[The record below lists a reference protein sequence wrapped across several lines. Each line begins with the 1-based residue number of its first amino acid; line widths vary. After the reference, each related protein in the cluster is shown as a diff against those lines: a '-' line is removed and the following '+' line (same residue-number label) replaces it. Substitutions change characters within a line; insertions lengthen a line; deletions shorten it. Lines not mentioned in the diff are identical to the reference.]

1 MDIQI
6 FTNGK
11 TTVKHTTENGKSIV
25 KIENDK
31 TKNAVFYRG
40 SSIERAKKMF
50 SDLVK
55 AVQNKIF
62 D

>member
-6 FTNGK
+6 FTDGK
-11 TTVKHTTENGKSIV
+11 TTVKHVTENGKIIV
-25 KIENDK
+25 KVENNK

-40 SSIERAKKMF
+40 TSNERAKKMF
-50 SDLVK
+50 SDLAK
-55 AVQNKIF
+55 SVQNKIF